1 MQLHGWGRFP
11 RKDAD
16 LLEPSS
22 PESFLEIVSKKEIAG
37 PLIARGG
44 GRSYGDSAL
53 ADTVSVSYTPLT
65 LPTIL
70 LV

>member
-11 RKDAD
+11 RKDAN

-22 PESFLEIVSKKEIAG
+22 PESFLEIVSEKEIAG
-37 PLIARGG
+37 SLIARGA

-53 ADTVSVSYTPLT
+53 ADTVLSLSL
-65 LPTIL
+65 IHI
-70 LV
+70 